1 MSFSGSS
8 LARRHEVIGSV
19 SVLGT
24 CSVSRL
30 QVSSGTMV
38 PAESLAEIVVVVVLR
53 TAHVNARC
61 KESDSRAAQSIIP
74 EQGCACEIVHPY

>member
-24 CSVSRL
+24 CSVFWL

-38 PAESLAEIVVVVVLR
+38 PVGSLAEIVVVVVVVAL
-53 TAHVNARC
+53 
-61 KESDSRAAQSIIP
+61 
-74 EQGCACEIVHPY
+74 GIVWKVGVVVGADE